1 MIKLWELGDV
11 RRSPVL
17 GTFLDGSCLCWP
29 DSQVNGDARNAER
42 TCGVVELSSCRYFW
56 FFIERQVM
64 TISNK
69 FSRNILALAFAASLV
84 ACGGGSGSSVSG
96 AVLKGVAAT
105 GAAMA
110 NATVTATCLPISGT
124 ASVVTTSTTDA
135 NGAYVVTAANG
146 KPPCIVSA
154 VRTVG
159 TVTTTLTSIALSEG
173 TVNVNPITNLLVQGL
188 LVGKNAPNAAS
199 LLLPAYA
206 PTTNDVA
213 VAQTAVIVEVN
224 KALVAAGLPTIVA
237 GTDLVAG
244 GFTVGSAAD
253 KALDNLVVIKAIT
266 ATGDASPA
274 LKAAVVIAVDA
285 AVPTNPGT
293 PTGGTGGT
301 GGG

>member
-1 MIKLWELGDV
+1 MWDG
-11 RRSPVL
+11 
-17 GTFLDGSCLCWP
+17 GTKQLPLF
-29 DSQVNGDARNAER
+29 
-42 TCGVVELSSCRYFW
+42 FW
-56 FFIERQVM
+56 FFIERQIM

-84 ACGGGSGSSVSG
+84 ACGGGAGSGVPG
-96 AVLKGVAAT
+96 AVLKGIAAT

-110 NATVTATCLPISGT
+110 NATVTVTCQPISGT
-124 ASVVTTSTTDA
+124 ANVVTTSTTDA

-146 KPPCIVSA
+146 KPPCIVTA
-154 VRTVG
+154 ARTVG

-188 LVGKNAPNAAS
+188 LVGKNSPNVAS

-206 PTTNDVA
+206 PTANDVA
-213 VAQTAVIVEVN
+213 VAQTAVLVVVN
-224 KALVAAGLPTIVA
+224 KALTDAGLPAIAA

-253 KALDNLVVIKAIT
+253 KALDNLVVIKAVT
-266 ATGDASPA
+266 ATGAASPA
-274 LKAAVVIAVDA
+274 LQAAVVAAVDA

>member
-1 MIKLWELGDV
+1 
-11 RRSPVL
+11 
-17 GTFLDGSCLCWP
+17 
-29 DSQVNGDARNAER
+29 
-42 TCGVVELSSCRYFW
+42 
-56 FFIERQVM
+56 M
-64 TISNK
+64 TISSK
-69 FSRNILALAFAASLV
+69 FVRNILVLACFGSLV
-84 ACGGGSGSSVSG
+84 ACGGGAGSGVPG
-96 AVLKGVAAT
+96 AVLKGIAAT

-110 NATVTATCLPISGT
+110 NATVTVTCQPISGT
-124 ASVVTTSTTDA
+124 GNVVTTSTTDS

-146 KPPCIVSA
+146 KTPCIVSA

-159 TVTTTLTSIALSEG
+159 TVVTTLTSIALTEG

-237 GTDLVAG
+237 GTDLVGG

-274 LKAAVVIAVDA
+274 LKAAAVAAVDV